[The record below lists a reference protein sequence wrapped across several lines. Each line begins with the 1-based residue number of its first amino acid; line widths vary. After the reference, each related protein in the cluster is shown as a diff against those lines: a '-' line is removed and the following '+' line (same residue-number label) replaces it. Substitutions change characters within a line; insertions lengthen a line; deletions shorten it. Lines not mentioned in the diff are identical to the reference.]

1 MAKMG
6 FYDILTIE
14 CLNREYDVKRIGY
27 RAVPDYEN
35 IVQEEV
41 KESTTGKYFA
51 DKKREKKGLDKETLV
66 VEPITVMR
74 GHTGYLTFAI
84 KF

>member
-27 RAVPDYEN
+27 RAIPDYEN
-35 IVQEEV
+35 VAPEEV
-41 KESTTGKYFA
+41 KEPTPAAGGNK
-51 DKKREKKGLDKETLV
+51 
-66 VEPITVMR
+66 
-74 GHTGYLTFAI
+74 
-84 KF
+84 

>member
-1 MAKMG
+1 MARLG

-14 CLNREYDVKRIGY
+14 CLNREYDTKKTGFRNI
-27 RAVPDYEN
+27 PDYE
-35 IVQEEV
+35 EG
-41 KESTTGKYFA
+41 KEPVVE
-51 DKKREKKGLDKETLV
+51 DKKQNHNDRKREKKSHDKEMLV
-66 VEPITVMR
+66 VQPLTEIR

>member
-1 MAKMG
+1 MAKLG

-14 CLNREYDVKRIGY
+14 CLNREYDTKKTGY
-27 RAVPDYEN
+27 RSIPDYEK
-35 IVQEEV
+35 QEV
-41 KESTTGKYFA
+41 KSAVES
-51 DKKREKKGLDKETLV
+51 DKKRDKKAFEKEILV
-66 VEPITVMR
+66 VQPLTEIR